1 MGNWGWKKGFQKFKF
16 SHELV
21 FELSNSKLFTQ
32 GGQ

>member
-1 MGNWGWKKGFQKFKF
+1 MGNWGWKKGFKSF
-16 SHELV
+16 SYIE